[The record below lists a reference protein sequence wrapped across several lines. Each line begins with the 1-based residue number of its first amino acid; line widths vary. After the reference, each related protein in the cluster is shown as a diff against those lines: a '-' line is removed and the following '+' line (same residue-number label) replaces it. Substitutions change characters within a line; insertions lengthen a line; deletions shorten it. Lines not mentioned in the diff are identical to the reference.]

1 MKKGKVYVDKK
12 EYLTYEGDVFY
23 SLDGVR
29 LFTLE
34 KQTIEKAN
42 PNKNTLNT
50 VSSDVQDYTNT
61 DSNGSD
67 PQRRGNR
74 YSKPKKVFFVIVAFN
89 RFKLEYETRMRKSK
103 ITKEFGFAASDILMV
118 DDTQFTFDKNPS
130 SGIPTPRYSGPL
142 TNAGRNDTMMMTMA
156 KWMKKSVLN
165 ISDTT
170 DVRSIDK
177 RNWWRR

>member
-1 MKKGKVYVDKK
+1 MRTTIAILALLLSFGVMNAQKVKMKKGKVYVDKK

-23 SLDGVR
+23 SLDGIR

-34 KQTIEKAN
+34 KETIEKVN

-74 YSKPKKVFFVIVAFN
+74 YSKPKKVKYVIVSFN
-89 RFKLEYETRMRKSK
+89 RFKLEYETSLTKSK
-103 ITKEFGFAASDILMV
+103 IIKEFYNSKVINVAGIVDQRVAKAVAYKISKDI
-118 DDTQFTFDKNPS
+118 T
-130 SGIPTPRYSGPL
+130 G
-142 TNAGRNDTMMMTMA
+142 
-156 KWMKKSVLN
+156 
-165 ISDTT
+165 
-170 DVRSIDK
+170 K
-177 RNWWRR
+177 RPKVN

>member
-1 MKKGKVYVDKK
+1 MRTTIAVLALLLSFGVVNAQKVKMKKGKIYVDKK

-74 YSKPKKVFFVIVAFN
+74 YSKPKKVKFVIVSFN
-89 RFKLEYETRMRKSK
+89 RFKLEYETSLTKSK
-103 ITKEFGFAASDILMV
+103 IIKEFYNSKVINVAGIVDQRVAKAVAYKISKDI
-118 DDTQFTFDKNPS
+118 T
-130 SGIPTPRYSGPL
+130 G
-142 TNAGRNDTMMMTMA
+142 
-156 KWMKKSVLN
+156 
-165 ISDTT
+165 
-170 DVRSIDK
+170 K
-177 RNWWRR
+177 RPKVN